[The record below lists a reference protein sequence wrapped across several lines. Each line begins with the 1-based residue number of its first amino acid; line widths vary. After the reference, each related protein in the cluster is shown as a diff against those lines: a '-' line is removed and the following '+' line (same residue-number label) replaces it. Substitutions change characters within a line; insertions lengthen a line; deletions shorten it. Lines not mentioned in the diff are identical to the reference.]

1 MAIKPAPDLGLDDA
15 LPDPRLLRL
24 LDLLY
29 RTRSVTKAADAL
41 GLSQPTLSIWLAQA
55 RRRLGDPLFVRT
67 TAGMEPT
74 PRTEALIGTVRATLE
89 LMREL
94 IASRQAFDP
103 ASAERT
109 LRICMTDASH
119 ITLLPKLLAHLRAL
133 APNVRLVAARIDE
146 QTAQALQSGDA
157 DLAIGYVPW
166 LEAGFY
172 QQTLYPQDWV
182 CLAHPRHP
190 SIRKALTLRLYGE
203 QGHVGIA
210 AGTGAGILQEALER
224 KRVTRRVMLELPG
237 FLGLAP
243 ILASTDLIATLPRH
257 IGETL
262 AAAGGLTVHECPFPI
277 PSFTV
282 KQHWH
287 ARFHHDAAS
296 RWLRGVCESLFQS
309 RQIKRGERA
318 ATAVRRPAGGPPAR
332 ET

>member
-1 MAIKPAPDLGLDDA
+1 MQVPDDRGTDDA
-15 LPDPRLLRL
+15 PLDPRLLRL

-55 RRRLGDPLFVRT
+55 RRRLHDPLFVRT
-67 TAGMEPT
+67 PTGMEPT
-74 PRTEALIGTVRATLE
+74 PRTEALIGPVRAALDLLKQLVATPQE
-89 LMREL
+89 
-94 IASRQAFDP
+94 FDP
-103 ASAERT
+103 GNAQRAF
-109 LRICMTDASH
+109 RICMTDASH
-119 ITLLPKLLAHLRAL
+119 VTLLPRLLAHLRTA

-146 QTAQALQSGDA
+146 HTGAALQSGDA

-182 CLAHPRHP
+182 CLVNARHP
-190 SIRKALTLRLYGE
+190 EIRKTLTRRLYSE
-203 QGHVGIA
+203 QGHVGVV
-210 AGTGAGILQEALER
+210 AGTGIQILQEALQSEGI
-224 KRVTRRVMLELPG
+224 TRRVVLELPG

-243 ILASTDLIATLPRH
+243 VVASTDLIATLPRH

-262 AAAGGLTVHECPFPI
+262 AAANGLAVYECPFAI

-287 ARFHHDAAS
+287 ARFHHDPAN
-296 RWLRGVCESLFQS
+296 RWLRALCEKLYQS
-309 RQIKRGERA
+309 RQVRRGERTRRHAPGQSPA
-318 ATAVRRPAGGPPAR
+318 AR
-332 ET
+332 